1 VSDRI
6 RLVRTV
12 TFSAAHRYFN
22 PSLSEE
28 ENRRLYGSLYREQ
41 GFGHN
46 FLVEAHVE
54 GPVDPLT
61 GMIVNLVEIDDWLK
75 DIVFELDHQ
84 HLNDLPIYM
93 GKSPT
98 PERIGLQFFDCLS
111 RALANHA
118 SGAQLAKVRVYEGE
132 TLWVDVCA

>member
-1 VSDRI
+1 VNERI

-12 TFSAAHRYFN
+12 TFSAAHRYHN

-28 ENRRLYGSLYREQ
+28 DNRRLYGSLYREH

-61 GMIVNLVEIDDWLK
+61 GMIVNLVEIDQWLK
-75 DIVFELDHQ
+75 DVAFELDHQ
-84 HLNDLPIYM
+84 HLNDLPMY
-93 GKSPT
+93 KAKCPT
-98 PERIGLQFFDCLS
+98 PERIGLLFFDRLS
-111 RALANHA
+111 RSLANHA
-118 SGAQLAKVRVYEGE
+118 SGAVLAKVRVYEGE
-132 TLWVDVCA
+132 ALWIDVCA